1 MCLFL
6 ILPLTS
12 YYLLPATIY
21 SLLASQSASQPARR
35 SRQQRVTKLALLFH
49 LTGIILI
56 MIIIIFIWPTIRHLS
71 YQATVA
77 SRHFA
82 LVPIVSR
89 PLAVAAHWASPSC
102 SPFVTWPRL
111 SRAQLVVYILHYILL
126 QISPKKNCTHSSLLA
141 RIKTLDAPRIF
152 LPIRAKLEPLGR
164 AKFASKA
171 MLSQQLESTPPVE
184 CDSPPRCRPR
194 SNALEECPNGLAG
207 SEPFS
212 EPFAGPCSSLAHF
225 FLLFYITTRGHQ
237 WWLPAPMQWEA
248 NRNIWPFPSGALGG
262 QKMFQISGLS
272 SSG

>member
-1 MCLFL
+1 MADSERPAEYCKKQWLQLEANGREYVQTMCLFL

-49 LTGIILI
+49 LTGITLI

-141 RIKTLDAPRIF
+141 RMKKHWTR
-152 LPIRAKLEPLGR
+152 LE
-164 AKFASKA
+164 FSSQFE
-171 MLSQQLESTPPVE
+171 LSLNP
-184 CDSPPRCRPR
+184 
-194 SNALEECPNGLAG
+194 
-207 SEPFS
+207 
-212 EPFAGPCSSLAHF
+212 
-225 FLLFYITTRGHQ
+225 
-237 WWLPAPMQWEA
+237 
-248 NRNIWPFPSGALGG
+248 
-262 QKMFQISGLS
+262 
-272 SSG
+272 